1 MINIRDFYNQVKEQP
16 PFNYTIKNDQDKD
29 EAVIDVY
36 GYIGR
41 DILSELIEGETSQN
55 TAKSFRQKLKEIE
68 AGTIVVNINS
78 LGGDMNEGLVIKD
91 LLEQHSARIV
101 TNLYGFSASAATIIH
116 QAGDVRRMTS
126 NSSFMLIHRTML
138 GVCDYVNLN
147 TILAM
152 AEDLETI
159 DNQLVNMYVSRSSSS
174 DKEIRD
180 LMDAGEGYGKW
191 ITGEKAMEMGLID
204 ELFSSKKDDDEKE
217 EKYTNE
223 LITDESVALAIRN
236 GVISDNTPDIINEET
251 SKEDNVTASKLRR
264 ERELTIIK
272 HRQSC

>member
-1 MINIRDFYNQVKEQP
+1 MINIRDFYNQVKDQP

-41 DILSELIEGETSQN
+41 DILSELIEGEPSQN
-55 TAKSFRQKLKEIE
+55 TAKSFRQKLKEVE

-147 TILAM
+147 SILAM

-159 DNQLVNMYVSRSSSS
+159 DNQLVSMYVSRSNSS

-217 EKYTNE
+217 EKYKNE
-223 LITDESVALAIRN
+223 IPIDVGEL
-236 GVISDNTPDIINEET
+236 TPVIINEET
-251 SKEDNVTASKLRR
+251 SNEDNVTASKLRR

-272 HRQSC
+272 HKYSC